1 MVESSDMK
9 KKILIQNDPKLSFG
23 DISQKFR
30 PLRLA
35 ALTRGLQ
42 RWGGVPTSAWEME
55 VVFPRH
61 FYADLS
67 DFFLGVSGPIAL

>member
-42 RWGGVPTSAWEME
+42 RWGGGTNLGLGDGGRFSTT
-55 VVFPRH
+55 
-61 FYADLS
+61 
-67 DFFLGVSGPIAL
+67 FLCRPI